1 MPSHLREVVE
11 VVDVGR
17 LRQEM
22 AYVSAILFSSGA
34 TLVLVGAVLDAW
46 PGQDAGPML
55 TVVVIA
61 YVTAGALA
69 VAARQ
74 HVIPMWVFEVL
85 AALGTLLVSVVVLA
99 GGPEASAVYAIL
111 YVYVAA
117 YVFYYFPPPMAI
129 AQMVLAAVAYA
140 VVLRILDPPGAVAE
154 WIVIVSAAAISGGL
168 IGGLGNRARKL
179 LDQEQDAAV
188 RLRELDDMK
197 TTFLQAVS
205 HELRTP
211 LTNLQGY
218 AVTLQ
223 RHHDELEAE
232 RVTQIVDRLVHN
244 ADRLSRLLS
253 DLLEVDRL
261 SRGIVEARLSPT
273 DLGTLVTEVV
283 DHFDAGMHPVHLRA
297 ERVVVPVDAPKVER
311 IVENLLANAAKHT
324 PAGTPLHVGVRPAD
338 GGVLLTVEDEGP
350 GVSDDLKAKVFEP
363 FEQGPTSSR
372 APSPGTGIG
381 LALVARFTQ
390 LHGGRTW
397 VEDREDGGARFNVFL
412 PEEPAADAALRIH

>member
-1 MPSHLREVVE
+1 M
-11 VVDVGR
+11 VDIGR
-17 LRQEM
+17 LRREM
-22 AYVSAILFSSGA
+22 AYVSAILYSSGA
-34 TLVLVGAVLDAW
+34 TLVLVGALLDAW
-46 PGQDAGPML
+46 PGQNAVVML

-61 YVTAGALA
+61 YATAGALA
-69 VAARQ
+69 LIARD

-85 AALGTLLVSVVVLA
+85 AVLGTLLVTVVVLA
-99 GGPEASAVYAIL
+99 GGAEASAVYAIL

-117 YVFYYFPPPMAI
+117 YVFYYFPPPRAV
-129 AQMVLAAVAYA
+129 AQMVLAAAAYA
-140 VVLRILDPPGAVAE
+140 LALRILDPPGAVAE

-168 IGGLGNRARKL
+168 IGGLGNRAREL
-179 LDQEQDAAV
+179 LDQEQDAAE
-188 RLRELDDMK
+188 RLRELDVMK

-223 RHHDELEAE
+223 RHRDELAPE
-232 RVTQIVDRLVHN
+232 RAAQMLDRLVHN

-261 SRGIVEARLSPT
+261 SRGIVEARLAPT

-283 DHFDAGMHPVHLRA
+283 DHFDAGNHPVHLRA
-297 ERVVVPVDAPKVER
+297 ERVVVPIDGPKVER

-324 PAGTPLHVGVRPAD
+324 PAGTPLWVSVRPVD
-338 GGVLLTVEDEGP
+338 SGVLVTVEDEGP
-350 GVSDDLKAKVFEP
+350 GVADHLKSEVFEP
-363 FEQGPTSSR
+363 FTQGPTSSN

-381 LALVARFTQ
+381 LALVARFTA

-397 VEDREDGGARFNVFL
+397 IEDREDGGARFNVFL
-412 PEEPAADAALRIH
+412 PDEPPADSALRIR